1 MAENIES
8 IFIVEDDALIAMLL
22 EEMLGELGYSVSG
35 KAACVDEA
43 LTLADSLAF
52 DAAILDVSLAG
63 ESSYPVARF
72 LDRKGTP
79 YLFATGYGSVP
90 AGAAGIGLPAL
101 TKPYQLN
108 ELEAA
113 LMALATANNQRT

>member
-1 MAENIES
+1 MTENIDR

-22 EEMLGELGYSVSG
+22 EEMLSELGYSVSG

-43 LTLADSLAF
+43 LTLADSLKF

-63 ESSYPVARF
+63 QSSYPIARA
-72 LDRKGTP
+72 LDEKGTP
-79 YLFATGYGSVP
+79 YLFATGYGTLPEGTS
-90 AGAAGIGLPAL
+90 GIGLPAL

-113 LMALATANNQRT
+113 LMALATAKSQRT